1 MSNLCKWRFFHPY
14 FDIRITRTAELW
26 PLRAGHLYLHE
37 IPWYLFLLKA
47 GWAPGLM
54 NSDRKNRSLEDF
66 QESLVHI
73 FLSTFMY
80 FLYIFRATMCPSSG
94 ETTVFM
100 WHLVLVILYGLL
112 SGIQSG
118 TNTGMHGQQ
127 NIIFQESYRESKPK
141 PPVLWRS
148 ASKKLAKARP
158 TLGGDLKWFPAA
170 QSINTNRRPPTII
183 M

>member
-118 TNTGMHGQQ
+118 TKLSLAGGRLLVFMLWAAGNHFRSPPNVGRALASFFEALRHRTGG
-127 NIIFQESYRESKPK
+127 FGFDSR
-141 PPVLWRS
+141 
-148 ASKKLAKARP
+148 
-158 TLGGDLKWFPAA
+158 
-170 QSINTNRRPPTII
+170 
-183 M
+183 